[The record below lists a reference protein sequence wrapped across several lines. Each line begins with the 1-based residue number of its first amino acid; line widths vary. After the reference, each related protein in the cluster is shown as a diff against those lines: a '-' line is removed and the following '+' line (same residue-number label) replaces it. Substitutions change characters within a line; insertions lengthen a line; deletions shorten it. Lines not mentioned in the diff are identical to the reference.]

1 MAPMFNGVCPIY
13 NDCEAGNRDVLLYG
27 DVDINP
33 LEELLIDE
41 LISVEAGCVISTIS
55 VKI

>member
-13 NDCEAGNRDVLLYG
+13 NDGEAENTDVLLYG